1 MARRSGSVLD
11 EFVKFPWWV
20 SVILSVVVY
29 LSFTYLLPLVAFQ
42 NFLFKGIA
50 EMMTSLAPAL
60 AGLLLLVAGVSAF
73 DAWRKGQLIDRQKGT
88 GSLQAVSWKDFEDLV
103 GEAYRRKGYSV
114 TESGGGGPDGGVDLV
129 LKKNDEKILV
139 QCKHWEAVK
148 IGVKIIRELYGVV
161 AAEGATGGI
170 VITSGQFTW
179 EAREFARGKPIELID
194 GNQLQRLIAGVQ
206 KNPDHTA
213 DRLTE
218 IPCPLCGAEMV
229 LRTAKKGARAGEK
242 FWGCATFPKC
252 RGIRSYTE

>member
-29 LSFTYLLPLVAFQ
+29 LSFTYLLPLFAFQ
-42 NFLFKGIA
+42 HVFFKGIA
-50 EMMTSLAPAL
+50 EMMTSLAPVL
-60 AGLLLLVAGVSAF
+60 AGILLIVAGISAF
-73 DAWRKGQLIDRQKGT
+73 DAWRKGQLLDRQKGAGT
-88 GSLQAVSWKDFEDLV
+88 LQSIGWKDFEDLV

-114 TESGGGGPDGGVDLV
+114 TDSGGGGADGGVDLV
-129 LKKNDEKILV
+129 LKKDDEKILV
-139 QCKHWEAVK
+139 QCKHWKAVK

-170 VITSGQFTW
+170 VITSGQFTR
-179 EAREFARGKPIELID
+179 EARDFATGKPIELID

-206 KNPDHTA
+206 KKPGRTA
-213 DRLTE
+213 ERLTE
-218 IPCPLCGAEMV
+218 TSCPLCGAEMV
-229 LRTAKKGARAGEK
+229 LRTAKKGARVGEK

-252 RGIRSYTE
+252 RGIRSYAE